1 MPSSS
6 PIPCVYPALDALEGN
21 DSPVKSTKYWIG
33 LGLAISS
40 SVFIGS
46 SFIIKK
52 KGLLR
57 ISRDST
63 QRAGS
68 GGYGYLKEPLWWVGL
83 ITMGI
88 GEGANFA
95 SFGLIPAVLVTT
107 LGALSVIVSAI
118 LASCILNEQLNIHGK
133 IGCLLCI
140 LGSTVVVINA
150 PPEKNI
156 TTLDEIGE
164 NILDPV
170 FIIYCSI
177 VVGLGVYLM
186 YFVAPVHG
194 TKNILVYIAI
204 CSLLGSLTVMSCKG
218 VSIGIILTFHGN
230 NQLLKPL
237 FWFLLIAMV
246 TNITIQMN
254 YLNKALDI
262 FNTAIVTPIYYVMF
276 TTLTTTA
283 SAILFKDWMDV
294 SLSEVIASLCGF
306 FVIIIAVFLLN
317 AFREMN
323 ITLEDIRNSVQVYR
337 RTPSAVKCEDN
348 GHVDLGRGEP

>member
-1 MPSSS
+1 MHVCLVCPS
-6 PIPCVYPALDALEGN
+6 
-21 DSPVKSTKYWIG
+21 
-33 LGLAISS
+33 LACAGVRMISL
-40 SVFIGS
+40 FHDDRMI
-46 SFIIKK
+46 SF
-52 KGLLR
+52 
-57 ISRDST
+57 
-63 QRAGS
+63 
-68 GGYGYLKEPLWWVGL
+68 
-83 ITMGI
+83 
-88 GEGANFA
+88 FA
-95 SFGLIPAVLVTT
+95 
-107 LGALSVIVSAI
+107 
-118 LASCILNEQLNIHGK
+118 
-133 IGCLLCI
+133 
-140 LGSTVVVINA
+140 
-150 PPEKNI
+150 
-156 TTLDEIGE
+156 
-164 NILDPV
+164 V